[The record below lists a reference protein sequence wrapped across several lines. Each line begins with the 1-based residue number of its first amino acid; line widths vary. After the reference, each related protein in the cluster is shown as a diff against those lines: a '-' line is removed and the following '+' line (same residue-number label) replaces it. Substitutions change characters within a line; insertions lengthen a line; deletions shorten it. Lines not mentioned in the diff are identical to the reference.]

1 MASDQ
6 AGGWPG
12 VPVDPPASLWH
23 KWPPARVSEWKA
35 WLLLSPSP
43 VTVLRLCSWRVWGS
57 LLGFLMALILTLF
70 SKFSCGVGNLS
81 LPHLPLACTSLQKE
95 REDLT
100 DVHGVNLPQ
109 PHPVSPAL
117 AEAREGSRHRPC

>member
-12 VPVDPPASLWH
+12 VPADRPASLWH

-57 LLGFLMALILTLF
+57 LLGFLVAVILTLF
-70 SKFSCGVGNLS
+70 SSFHVEWGTS
-81 LPHLPLACTSLQKE
+81 PHPIFLWPAPPFRRKE
-95 REDLT
+95 RT
-100 DVHGVNLPQ
+100 
-109 PHPVSPAL
+109 
-117 AEAREGSRHRPC
+117 